1 MKKTHKHGLFSL
13 AIYHIGLEKIEGS
26 WRWTRNSTLVF
37 DPSLCYAN
45 EPNGQSLCGCF
56 VFNVGV
62 FGGGPVV
69 TDVPCTTL
77 LHIICEL
84 WTFGFFKP
92 IRINWYWRKHSS
104 LKEIYP
110 ATIWFTQLVKIYIFS
125 SKSEYFL
132 KCLYSNFQT
141 TLKLFTDVK

>member
-1 MKKTHKHGLFSL
+1 MKKKHGLFSL
-13 AIYHIGLEKIEGS
+13 PIYHIGLEKIEGS
-26 WRWTRNSTLVF
+26 WRWTRDRTLVF
-37 DPSLCYAN
+37 DPSLGFAN
-45 EPNGQSLCGCF
+45 EPNGQSLLCGCF

-62 FGGGPVV
+62 FGGRPVA
-69 TDVPCTTL
+69 DVPCTTTPYYMWIVNFWL
-77 LHIICEL
+77 N
-84 WTFGFFKP
+84 KP

-104 LKEIYP
+104 VKEIYP

-132 KCLYSNFQT
+132 KCLYSYFQT